1 MKRKNITNGVIWI
14 TGFSSSGKTT
24 ISRKVER
31 RLKKQNINTIILD
44 GDELRNI
51 FGEQWGYDEKSR
63 QNLARVYMRL
73 CSHLSSQGYVV
84 IIAAIAMFDE
94 TGDWLRANIQNAM
107 QVYLDVPHGEREERD
122 HQTKK
127 IFGNSNFSESIYDI
141 PQKPELT
148 IKNYGDISTDKAAE
162 MVVERFYEIIGH
174 SKDRGRKAHW
184 DLYYQKSNAPIQPS
198 TYAESVLPFM
208 KPGET
213 MLEIGSGNG
222 RDASYFAKNGM
233 QVVAIDRSETA
244 VKLCKDQHQNLP
256 IEFYTGTLTDVSSK
270 FSKKKFDAVFTRFV
284 LHAMPL
290 DEEIETLAI
299 CSRLMRIGGKLFIE
313 CRSINDPLSRKGEI
327 LSPTER
333 INGHYRRFIILEE
346 LIERL
351 TNAGFK
357 IQSAKESQGLSA
369 FGDDDPV
376 VIRITAEKLI
386 GIEH

>member
-1 MKRKNITNGVIWI
+1 
-14 TGFSSSGKTT
+14 
-24 ISRKVER
+24 
-31 RLKKQNINTIILD
+31 
-44 GDELRNI
+44 
-51 FGEQWGYDEKSR
+51 
-63 QNLARVYMRL
+63 
-73 CSHLSSQGYVV
+73 VV

-94 TGDWLRANIQNAM
+94 VGDWLRANIQNAM
-107 QVYLDVPHGEREERD
+107 QAYLDVPHGEREIRD

-127 IFGNSNFSESIYDI
+127 IFDNSNFSESIYDI
-141 PQKPELT
+141 PQKPELI
-148 IKNYGDISTDKAAE
+148 IKNYGDISTDQAAE
-162 MVVERFYEIIGH
+162 MIVERFYEIVGH

-184 DLYYQKSNAPIQPS
+184 DHYYQKSNAPIQPS
-198 TYAESVLPFM
+198 TYAESVLPLM
-208 KPGET
+208 KSGET

-233 QVVAIDRSETA
+233 QVIAIDRSEAA
-244 VKLCKDQHQNLP
+244 VKLCKDQHHNLP

-270 FSKKKFDAVFTRFV
+270 FGKKKFDAVFTRFV

-333 INGHYRRFIILEE
+333 IDGHYRRFIILEE

-351 TNAGFK
+351 TNTGFK

-369 FGDDDPV
+369 FGNDDPV
-376 VIRITAEKLI
+376 VIRITAEKFI
-386 GIEH
+386 